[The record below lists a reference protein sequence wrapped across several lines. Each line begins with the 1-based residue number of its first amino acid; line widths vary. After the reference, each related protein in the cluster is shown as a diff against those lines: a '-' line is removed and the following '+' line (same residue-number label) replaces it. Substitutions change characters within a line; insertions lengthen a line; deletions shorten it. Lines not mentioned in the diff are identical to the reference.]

1 MAKNASAL
9 RSGAL
14 MLVSVGLIVAVVI
27 GIKGLSWISDPVLTH
42 LVAFDLKTDIGG
54 LRIGDEVR
62 IGGYQVGEIRKI
74 MLRTPDQ
81 DPGRPPH
88 IVIAFSMPKKY
99 TIHQDAKIRVDGT
112 LTGTSWLNFEDLGA
126 GPPLPDNAVLIGA
139 PSKTSELFAK
149 VGGLAPEVQA
159 IVSDVRTKTIPGVN
173 AVIDDVRAK
182 TVPKVNDAI
191 DSFKKTGDSATA
203 LTSDVRES
211 YKPVIDKYYAVA
223 DKAIAMME
231 AIRAVFGD
239 THTDFRET
247 MASLRKTTSAISE
260 KMPGLLTKVDQSLT
274 KVETA
279 IDGVNKALGEVQT
292 TVSNAKDLSAGAK
305 SVLLGNKS
313 KLDATIDSIK
323 KAGDNLKN
331 ATAEIRRSPWRLLY
345 KPAPNEMANLNLYD
359 SARQFAEGANDLN
372 DASAALRDAIK
383 GGQAGEEE
391 IKKLM
396 QQLDEKFGH
405 FKEVEQKLWANV
417 KE

>member
-1 MAKNASAL
+1 MAKNGSAFRAGL
-9 RSGAL
+9 A
-14 MLVSVGLIVAVVI
+14 MLFSLGLIVAVVI
-27 GIKGLSWISDPVLTH
+27 GIKGLSWIRDPMQTR

-62 IGGYQVGEIRKI
+62 IGGYQVGEIQKI
-74 MLRTPDQ
+74 MLRTRDE

-88 IVIAFSMPKKY
+88 IVIAFTMPRRY
-99 TIHQDAKIRVDGT
+99 TIHEDAKVRVDGT
-112 LTGTSWLNFEDLGA
+112 LTGTSWLNFEELGVGTA
-126 GPPLPDNAVLIGA
+126 LRDGGVLIGA
-139 PSKTSELFAK
+139 PSKTSELVAK

-173 AVIDDVRAK
+173 AVIDDVRGK

-203 LTSDVRES
+203 LTTDVRAS

-247 MASLRKTTSAISE
+247 MASLRKTTGAISE
-260 KMPGLLTKVDQSLT
+260 KVPGILSKVDQSLT

-279 IDGVNKALGEVQT
+279 IDGVNKTLGEVQT
-292 TVSNAKDLSAGAK
+292 TVTNAKELSAGAK

-313 KLDATIDSIK
+313 KLDSTIDSVK
-323 KAGDNLKN
+323 KAGDNLKA

-383 GGQAGEEE
+383 GGQASEAE
-391 IKKLM
+391 IKRLM